1 MLLLLLLFSTTTT
14 AHNRNC
20 ITWASPNAI
29 LPPHLSALSTT
40 ADTVVCRM
48 VEDST
53 INIGTYRDHGC
64 RIQGDT
70 HDSSTPFQIAL
81 MHDDCRI
88 WWHEQAFNAL
98 PLPLMTHYSDGGST
112 SPFDLGLC
120 LDQQGRLGV
129 VHSGGAY
136 YAQCFPS
143 NVNLT
148 NSQPIAGNFKIL
160 GAYNRSA
167 PYIPK
172 LSTTRLDGTEELLSE
187 MKIRYDKKLDIIA
200 SLVGLHLS
208 GEEDQAMFLR
218 VTNHT
223 IEHLLEYMEQS
234 RADIGVLSHAG
245 AGCFRFL
252 SSDRFIHDKQGNVL
266 GLHVLRSMLARKVTD
281 ARRVRRGAS
290 AHPDYEKFN
299 RDGFIM
305 RDMSTMSNEQV
316 LDLLRMVSGYRD
328 DDLPHLV
335 WELRESVG
343 KNVDNNLDLH
353 VDTVAPTWKIWLYAE
368 DIGDEH
374 GPLTYVAG
382 SHAPL
387 VGKLQWLYRA
397 SIDPISIGAGSYGSF
412 RMGQYGA
419 LEEELLRVE
428 VDAGGVPFVRDEE
441 GVWRCRGCVDD
452 ERTFGMLPRR
462 GLVGGKLTL
471 VVADTSGLHA
481 RGLSEEGKVRRTFIL
496 HGHGTDGGLPRVNP
510 FEY

>member
-1 MLLLLLLFSTTTT
+1 MQCMQLSMLLLLLLFSTTTT

-234 RADIGVLSHAG
+234 RADIGVLSHA
-245 AGCFRFL
+245 
-252 SSDRFIHDKQGNVL
+252 
-266 GLHVLRSMLARKVTD
+266 
-281 ARRVRRGAS
+281 
-290 AHPDYEKFN
+290 
-299 RDGFIM
+299 
-305 RDMSTMSNEQV
+305 
-316 LDLLRMVSGYRD
+316 
-328 DDLPHLV
+328 HL
-335 WELRESVG
+335 
-343 KNVDNNLDLH
+343 K
-353 VDTVAPTWKIWLYAE
+353 KYQI
-368 DIGDEH
+368 
-374 GPLTYVAG
+374 
-382 SHAPL
+382 
-387 VGKLQWLYRA
+387 
-397 SIDPISIGAGSYGSF
+397 
-412 RMGQYGA
+412 
-419 LEEELLRVE
+419 
-428 VDAGGVPFVRDEE
+428 
-441 GVWRCRGCVDD
+441 
-452 ERTFGMLPRR
+452 
-462 GLVGGKLTL
+462 
-471 VVADTSGLHA
+471 
-481 RGLSEEGKVRRTFIL
+481 
-496 HGHGTDGGLPRVNP
+496 
-510 FEY
+510 